1 MSSDPFDLL
10 GLDRATA
17 TEADV
22 RRAYAERLKTT
33 RPEDDRAGFM
43 ALRAAFEQA
52 RENVRWRTEYGED
65 DPYEDYEEEGAAE
78 AAPAPA
84 GDSDELTFAPE
95 PEPDYEPG
103 PQDTDEQ
110 AFETRIDRAMDR
122 LVDLLTATGFEPDL
136 KDLKACLD
144 DNDVAGI
151 DEFQTLQW
159 RVRQLLCDRTGYN
172 LEPQEIRRP
181 VWLTLEVFD
190 TLDQHFGWTHQPTT
204 NPFLRRLNDWLS
216 RVRKRIVWNAMPK
229 AEQDR
234 LRMMARER
242 SGAIPDG
249 PAADKSRWST
259 PNNDDSGSMAWL
271 GAAAGII
278 GYALF
283 QFFTRNAGG

>member
-1 MSSDPFDLL
+1 MTMSSDPFDLL
-10 GLDRATA
+10 GLDRASA

-65 DPYEDYEEEGAAE
+65 DPYEDYEEEGAGAAE

-95 PEPDYEPG
+95 PEPDDEPG

-110 AFETRIDRAMDR
+110 TFETRIDRAMDR

-136 KDLKACLD
+136 KHLKACLD

-172 LEPQEIRRP
+172 LDPQEIRRP

-216 RVRKRIVWNAMPK
+216 RVRTDIAWYAAPQ
-229 AEQDR
+229 E
-234 LRMMARER
+234 ARKQALLKDMK
-242 SGAIPDG
+242 S
-249 PAADKSRWST
+249 ADKEER
-259 PNNDDSGSMAWL
+259 GSMAWL
-271 GAAAGII
+271 GAAGGII

>member
-10 GLDRATA
+10 GLDRASA

-65 DPYEDYEEEGAAE
+65 DPYEDYEEEGAGAAE

-95 PEPDYEPG
+95 PEPDDEPG

-110 AFETRIDRAMDR
+110 TFETRIDRAMDR

-136 KDLKACLD
+136 KHLKACLD

-172 LEPQEIRRP
+172 LDPQEIRRP

-216 RVRKRIVWNAMPK
+216 RVRTDIAWYAAPQ
-229 AEQDR
+229 E
-234 LRMMARER
+234 ARKQALLKDMK
-242 SGAIPDG
+242 S
-249 PAADKSRWST
+249 ADKEER
-259 PNNDDSGSMAWL
+259 GSMAWL
-271 GAAAGII
+271 GAAGGII

>member
-10 GLDRATA
+10 DLDRATA

-22 RRAYAERLKTT
+22 RQVYAERLKAT

-43 ALRAAFEQA
+43 ALRTAFEQA
-52 RENVRWRTEYGED
+52 RESVRWRTEYGED
-65 DPYEDYEEEGAAE
+65 DPYEDYEEAAASPAE

-84 GDSDELTFAPE
+84 DDSDELTFAPE
-95 PEPDYEPG
+95 PEADDDPEP
-103 PQDTDEQ
+103 PDTDEQ
-110 AFETRIDRAMDR
+110 TFETSIDRAMDR

-151 DEFQTLQW
+151 DEFQALQW

-181 VWLTLEVFD
+181 IWLTLEVFD

-204 NPFLRRLNDWLS
+204 NPFLRRLNDWLA
-216 RVRKRIVWNAMPK
+216 RVRTDIAWYAAPQK
-229 AEQDR
+229 ARKQALLKD
-234 LRMMARER
+234 MK
-242 SGAIPDG
+242 S
-249 PAADKSRWST
+249 ADKEER
-259 PNNDDSGSMAWL
+259 GSMAWL

>member
-22 RRAYAERLKTT
+22 RRAYAERLKAT

-43 ALRAAFEQA
+43 ALRAAFEHA
-52 RENVRWRTEYGED
+52 RESVRWRAQYGED
-65 DPYEDYEEEGAAE
+65 DPYEDYEEEDPGSAG
-78 AAPAPA
+78 AAPASTPA
-84 GDSDELTFAPE
+84 NDGGDLIFAADPE
-95 PEPDYEPG
+95 PEPNYAPE

-110 AFETRIDRAMDR
+110 AFEARLDRAMDR

-136 KDLKACLD
+136 KALKACLD
-144 DNDVAGI
+144 EDDVAGI

-181 VWLTLEVFD
+181 LWLTLDVFD
-190 TLDQHFGWTHQPTT
+190 TLDQHFGWTRQPTT
-204 NPFLRRLNDWLS
+204 HPYVRRLNDWLD
-216 RVRKRIVWNAMPK
+216 RVRTDIAWYAAPQ
-229 AEQDR
+229 E
-234 LRMMARER
+234 ARKQ
-242 SGAIPDG
+242 ALLKDIK
-249 PAADKSRWST
+249 AADSEER
-259 PNNDDSGSMAWL
+259 GSFAWL
-271 GAAAGII
+271 GVAGGII

-283 QFFTRNAGG
+283 QFFTRNPGG